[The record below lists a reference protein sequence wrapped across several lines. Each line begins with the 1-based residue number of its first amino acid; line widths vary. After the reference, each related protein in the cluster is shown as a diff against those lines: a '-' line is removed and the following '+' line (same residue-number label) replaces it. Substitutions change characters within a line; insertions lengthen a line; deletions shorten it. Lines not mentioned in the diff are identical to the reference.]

1 MSSRAKF
8 SLGWAATLV
17 AVSSHR
23 CMAGSL
29 ATAAV
34 RVSKLPAPRVRNSWF
49 CRYIK
54 AGAANLFEPGGEVA
68 RPEKGEL
75 LAERG
80 GRHDHPVDPPCL
92 EGGLLAVLFLA
103 LLGGR
108 LPVLAACGRPP
119 ARRGEPAARHAQGGE
134 GQPVALG
141 VRTGEAGE
149 KGLDGRLVPRRHGG
163 VELVGAGPESG
174 PPVQMSEVTPDV
186 GHAAFP
192 PFPTLSPTG
201 AWQGSVTTTMD
212 RRCVPVWEKL

>member
-1 MSSRAKF
+1 MPSVNSSMSSRAKF

-34 RVSKLPAPRVRNSWF
+34 RVSKLPPPRVRNSWF

-108 LPVLAACGRPP
+108 LQVLGGAPAAVGPAAGMVRAGRANPSPSASAPARP
-119 ARRGEPAARHAQGGE
+119 ARRDSTVASISRPPLRRRAR
-134 GQPVALG
+134 
-141 VRTGEAGE
+141 R
-149 KGLDGRLVPRRHGG
+149 
-163 VELVGAGPESG
+163 AGPRIRPAGTDERDHS
-174 PPVQMSEVTPDV
+174 
-186 GHAAFP
+186 
-192 PFPTLSPTG
+192 
-201 AWQGSVTTTMD
+201 
-212 RRCVPVWEKL
+212 